1 MNNIGLQR
9 LISFMKGHR
18 TATFVSGVLLSTT
31 LLLTGCD
38 DSKSKDETVTA
49 PAPVTTQATASTPD
63 TPVSKA
69 KDAATLAELAKRHA
83 DQPLTLLDASELQLD
98 GASAMVLTFSQ
109 PLDPNQDFA
118 SQVHLVDTVSGKIDG
133 GWELSDN
140 LMELRLRHLKPER
153 KLLLTVDSTLK
164 GVGGA
169 QLGAQQ
175 QQQITTRDIKPS
187 VGFASR
193 GSLLPAKLAQGLP
206 VMALNVDN
214 VDVNFFR
221 IKQDSLANFLAT
233 WQYRSALSNWE
244 SDDLLKMADLVYTG
258 RFDLNPAVNTRE
270 KLLLPLA
277 DIKPLQESGVYLAV
291 MQQAGHYSYTNAATL
306 FTLSD
311 IGVSLHSYH
320 NRMDVF
326 TQALAGGSAMK
337 GVSLQLLDDKGQVL
351 VQAETD
357 GQGHAQL
364 EKNTKAKL
372 LLASQNGQT
381 SLIDLNAPALDLAE
395 FDIAGPEG
403 FQKQFFAFGPRD
415 LYRPGETLIVNGLL
429 RDADG
434 KPLTTQ
440 PVKVDILKPD
450 SQVVRS
456 FVWQPQEGLYQYQ
469 YAIPEAGPTGEWSLR
484 FDLGD
489 NQPRLYK
496 FKVEDFLPER
506 MALDIS
512 ASKEPIATDSEASFA
527 ITGRYL
533 YGAPASGN
541 RLQGQLFLRPQREA
555 VASLPGFEFG
565 SIIEENLSRT
575 LDEFDTTLDSDG
587 QTDVE
592 VENNWQNA
600 QSPLKVILQA
610 SLLESG
616 GRPVTRRAEQ
626 AVWPAEA
633 LAGIRPLFNK
643 QQVYDY
649 RSDSYK
655 SQAMVDQDTQAGFE
669 IVYANADGEKLAV
682 DGLKVKLVRER
693 RDYYWQ
699 WSESDGWQSLFDKKD
714 LQLAEQT
721 VNIAANGSAK
731 VSFPVEW
738 GAYRVEVSNPDNEL
752 VSSSRFWAGYSWQDN
767 TSGSGAVRPDQV
779 KLTLDK
785 PAYRPGE
792 KVKLHIQAPAAGNGY
807 LLVESSDGPLW
818 WQEVTI
824 PEGGTEV
831 EVPINH
837 GWNRHDLYLSATVI
851 RPGDKAQQSTPKR
864 AIGLLHLPL
873 VDETR
878 KLALQL
884 DAPARIRPNQTLTV
898 KVKAERTGAPLPE
911 KVQVLVSAVDS
922 GILNITDYTTPD
934 PYDAFFGRK
943 RYSADQY
950 DVYGQLI
957 EGQGRLASL
966 RFGGDGDDEDALSRG
981 GKKPITEVTIVAQQ
995 AQPVTLNAQGEGTV
1009 ELAIPDFNGEL
1020 RLMAQAWSQEDFGK
1034 AESKVVVA
1042 APLIAQLAMP
1052 RFLAGGDSTELA
1064 LDLSNLSG
1072 QPQTLSLNLA
1082 ASDLLAL
1089 KGEPTQTVTLANGER
1104 KTVLIPVRALNG
1116 FGQGDIGLTIKGMVL
1131 PGEKLADY
1139 QHHWKIGVRPAY
1151 PAQTRHFANVLRS
1164 GESWSLPAE
1173 ALAGLA
1179 PETLQGQLL
1188 VTSRPPL
1195 NLARYISEL
1204 YAYPYGCLEQ
1214 TVSGLYPSLYSNHAQ
1229 LTALG
1234 IKADSDEK
1242 RRQTIDVG
1250 IEHLLSM
1257 QRYNGGFGLWSNDSP
1272 EEFWLTAYATDFLYR
1287 ASQQGYSV
1295 PAAALTAANA
1305 RLQRY
1310 LQDPNQIEI
1319 RYSEQTKHTRFAVQ
1333 AYAGL
1338 VLAQQ
1343 QQASLGALR
1352 QLYTRSNDA
1361 RSGLPLVQLG
1371 VALKLMGDMPRAK
1384 EAITQ
1389 GLNTQRSDKDYWL
1402 EDYGSSVRDDALI
1415 LALLTDNNLLPE
1427 ARDTRLL
1434 ALSDALVGRNYLS
1447 TQESNALFLAGRTLM
1462 SGAETPWQLA
1472 IAPQTASLEN
1482 STTLTQS
1489 SALNQNWSAQQLA
1502 EGMQLQNRGDIP
1514 LYSRVDV
1521 VGYPQQ
1527 TPVPFSRNL
1536 HINRSYIGLDGK
1548 PLQLSQLKS
1557 GELVLVHLDV
1567 WADQRVPDALVVD
1580 LLPAGLEL
1588 ENQNL
1593 GDSSAS
1599 LGESAN
1605 SVTEL
1610 LQDMQ
1615 QSDIK
1620 HQEFRDDRYVAAV
1633 SVDGYRHTTL
1643 LYLARAVTPGIYQVP
1658 APQVESMYVPDWRAL
1673 GVTPMQLEIVK

>member
-1 MNNIGLQR
+1 MNYFGLQGWQ
-9 LISFMKGHR
+9 S
-18 TATFVSGVLLSTT
+18 VLKNWQVTILAVAVIM
-31 LLLTGCD
+31 LAACD
-38 DSKSKDETVTA
+38 DGSNKEAADPAK
-49 PAPVTTQATASTPD
+49 APVATASLPVVKKLD
-63 TPVSKA
+63 TAS
-69 KDAATLAELAKRHA
+69 LAELAKRHA
-83 DQPLTLLDASELQLD
+83 NQPLTLLDASELQLD
-98 GASAMVLTFSQ
+98 GASALVLTFSI
-109 PLDPNQDFA
+109 PLDPKQDFA
-118 SQVHLVDTVSGKIDG
+118 SRVHLVDSVTGKIDG
-133 GWELSDN
+133 SWELSDN
-140 LMELRLRHLKPER
+140 LTELRMRHLLPER
-153 KLLLTVDSTLK
+153 KLVLTIDSGLT
-164 GVGGA
+164 GINGA
-169 QLGAQQ
+169 ALSQSQQ
-175 QQQITTRDIKPS
+175 QNITTRDIKPS
-187 VGFASR
+187 VGFASK
-193 GSLLPAKLAQGLP
+193 GSLLPGKLAQGLP

-221 IKQDSLANFLAT
+221 IKQNSLANFLAT
-233 WQYRSALSNWE
+233 WQNRSALSNWE
-244 SDDLLKMADLVYTG
+244 SDELLKMADLVYTG
-258 RFDLNPAVNTRE
+258 RFDLNPAANTRE

-326 TQALAGGSAMK
+326 TQALAGGAALK
-337 GVSLQLLDDKGQVL
+337 GVSLQVLDEKGQVL

-364 EKNTKAKL
+364 AKNPKAKL
-372 LLASQNGQT
+372 LLAAQNGQT

-450 SQVVRS
+450 NQVARS
-456 FVWQPQEGLYQYQ
+456 FVWQPQDGLYQYQ

-484 FDLGD
+484 LDLGD

-506 MALDIS
+506 MALEI
-512 ASKEPIATDSEASFA
+512 ATHKEPIATDSEARFA
-527 ITGRYL
+527 VTGRYL

-541 RLQGQLFLRPQREA
+541 RLQGQLFLRPLREA
-555 VASLPGFEFG
+555 VAALPGFEFG
-565 SIIEENLSRT
+565 SVTEENLSRT
-575 LDEFDTTLDSDG
+575 LDEFDTTLDSEG
-587 QTDVE
+587 ETDIAVD
-592 VENNWQNA
+592 NSWQDA
-600 QSPLKVILQA
+600 QSPLKLILQA

-626 AVWPAEA
+626 ALWPASA

-655 SQAMVDQDTQAGFE
+655 SQAMVDQDTQADFE
-669 IVYANADGEKLAV
+669 IVYANANGDKLAV
-682 DGLKVKLVRER
+682 NDLKVKLVRER

-699 WSESDGWQSLFDKKD
+699 WSESEGWQSLFDKKD
-714 LQLAEQT
+714 LILAEQA
-721 VNIAANGSAK
+721 IDIPANGSAK
-731 VSFPVEW
+731 ISFPVEW
-738 GAYRVEVSNPDNEL
+738 GAYRLEVSNPNNQL
-752 VSSSRFWAGYSWQDN
+752 VTSSRFWAGYSWQDN
-767 TSGSGAVRPDQV
+767 TGGSGAVRPDQV

-792 KVKLHIQAPAAGNGY
+792 KVKLHIEAPAAGNGY

-824 PEGGTEV
+824 PAGGTEV
-831 EVPINH
+831 EVPINSD
-837 GWNRHDLYLSATVI
+837 WNRHDLYLSATVI
-851 RPGDKAQQSTPKR
+851 RPGDKSQQATPKR

-898 KVKAERTGAPLPE
+898 KVKANRSGAPLPE
-911 KVQVLVSAVDS
+911 KVQVLLSAVDS
-922 GILNITDYTTPD
+922 GILNITDYATPD

-950 DVYGQLI
+950 DIYGQLI

-995 AQPVTLNAQGEGTV
+995 AQPVTLNAQGEGSI

-1020 RLMAQAWSQEDFGK
+1020 RLMAQAWSDEDFGK

-1042 APLIAQLAMP
+1042 APLIAQLATP
-1052 RFLAGGDSTELA
+1052 RFLAGGDRTQLA

-1072 QPQTLSLNLA
+1072 QPQTLSLQWV

-1089 KGEPTQTVTLANGER
+1089 DGERTQSVSLAKGER
-1104 KTVLIPVRALNG
+1104 KTLLIPVRALPG
-1116 FGQGDIGLTIKGMVL
+1116 LGQGDIGLTITGMVL
-1131 PGEKLADY
+1131 PEEKLPDY

-1151 PAQTRHFANVLRS
+1151 PSQTRHFANVLRS
-1164 GESWSLPAE
+1164 GDSWNLPAE
-1173 ALAGLA
+1173 AIEGLI
-1179 PETLQGQLL
+1179 PETLQGKLL
-1188 VTSRPPL
+1188 ITSRPPL
-1195 NLARYISEL
+1195 NLARYIAEL

-1214 TVSGLYPSLYSNHAQ
+1214 TVSGLYPSLYSNNAQ
-1229 LTALG
+1229 LTAMG

-1242 RRQTIDVG
+1242 RRKSIDVG
-1250 IEHLLSM
+1250 IEHLLGM
-1257 QRYNGGFGLWSNDSP
+1257 QRYNGSFGLWSNSSP

-1295 PAAALTAANA
+1295 PAAALTTANN

-1310 LQDPNQIEI
+1310 LQDPSQIEI
-1319 RYSEQTKHTRFAVQ
+1319 RYSEQDKHTRFAVQ

-1384 EAITQ
+1384 EAINQ
-1389 GLNTQRSDKDYWL
+1389 GLKTHRSDKDYWL
-1402 EDYGSSVRDDALI
+1402 EDYGSALRDDALI
-1415 LALLTDNNLLPE
+1415 LALLTDNNLLPQE
-1427 ARDTRLL
+1427 RDSRLL
-1434 ALSDALVGRNYLS
+1434 ELSNALVGRNYLS
-1447 TQESNALFLAGRTLM
+1447 TQESNALFLAGRTLIN
-1462 SGAETPWQLA
+1462 GAETPWQVT
-1472 IAPQTASLEN
+1472 IAPQLAPLAGSP
-1482 STTLTQS
+1482 TLTQNA
-1489 SALNQNWSAQQLA
+1489 ALTQNWSASQLA
-1502 EGMQLQNRGDIP
+1502 DGMQLQNPGDVT
-1514 LYSRVDV
+1514 LYSRLDI

-1527 TPVPFSRNL
+1527 TPVPFSNNL
-1536 HINRSYIGLDGK
+1536 HITRSYIGLDGN
-1548 PLQLSQLKS
+1548 PLQLSHLKS

-1567 WADQRVPDALVVD
+1567 WADKRVPDALVVD

-1633 SVDGYRHTTL
+1633 NVDAYRHTTL
-1643 LYLARAVTPGIYQVP
+1643 LYLARAVTPGVYQVP

-1673 GVTPMQLEIVK
+1673 GSTVLQLEISK

>member
-1 MNNIGLQR
+1 MNHSGLQR
-9 LISFMKGHR
+9 IISVMKGR
-18 TATFVSGVLLSTT
+18 QAAIGVSGLLLSAA
-31 LLLTGCD
+31 LLLVGCD
-38 DSKSKDETVTA
+38 DSNKTGESAA
-49 PAPVTTQATASTPD
+49 PAPVTTQASVPVANASVNKP
-63 TPVSKA
+63 
-69 KDAATLAELAKRHA
+69 KDAAALAELAKRHA
-83 DQPLTLLDASELQLD
+83 GQPLSLLDASELQLD

-118 SQVHLVDTVSGKIDG
+118 AQVHLVDTVSGKIDG

-187 VGFASR
+187 VGFASK
-193 GSLLPAKLAQGLP
+193 GSLLPGKLAQGLP

-258 RFDLNPAVNTRE
+258 RFDLNPAANTRE

-320 NRMDVF
+320 NRIDLF
-326 TQALAGGSAMK
+326 TQALAGGAALK
-337 GVSLQLLDDKGQVL
+337 GVSVQLLNDKGQVL
-351 VQAETD
+351 AQAETD
-357 GQGHAQL
+357 AQGHAQL
-364 EKNTKAKL
+364 EKNTNAKL
-372 LLASQNGQT
+372 LLASQDGQT

-403 FQKQFFAFGPRD
+403 FQKQFFVFGPRD

-484 FDLGD
+484 LDLGD

-506 MALDIS
+506 MALEIA

-527 ITGRYL
+527 VTGRYL

-541 RLQGQLFLRPQREA
+541 RLQGQLFLRPLREA

-587 QTDVE
+587 ETDVA
-592 VENNWQNA
+592 VENSWQSA

-626 AVWPAEA
+626 AVWPADA

-655 SQAMVDQDTQAGFE
+655 SQAMVDQDTQADFE
-669 IVYANADGEKLAV
+669 IVYANAEGEKQAV
-682 DGLKVKLVRER
+682 EGLKVKLIRER

-738 GAYRVEVSNPDNEL
+738 GAYRIEVSNPDNTL

-767 TSGSGAVRPDQV
+767 TAGSGAVRPDQV

-792 KVKLHIQAPAAGNGY
+792 KVKLHIEAPAAGNGY

-824 PEGGTEV
+824 PAGGTEV
-831 EVPINH
+831 EVPINS

-851 RPGDKAQQSTPKR
+851 RPGDKAQQATPKR

-873 VDETR
+873 VDESR

-898 KVKAERTGAPLPE
+898 KVKASRTGAPLPE
-911 KVQVLVSAVDS
+911 KVQVLLSAVDS
-922 GILNITDYTTPD
+922 GILNITDYATPD

-943 RYSADQY
+943 RYSADRY

-1020 RLMAQAWSQEDFGK
+1020 RLMAQAWSDEDFGK

-1042 APLIAQLAMP
+1042 APLITQLATP

-1072 QPQTLSLNLA
+1072 QPQTVSLQWA
-1082 ASDLLAL
+1082 ASELLAL
-1089 KGEPTQTVTLANGER
+1089 KGDPNQSVTLAAGER

-1116 FGQGDIGLTIKGMVL
+1116 FGQGDIGLTITGMVL
-1131 PGEKLADY
+1131 PDEKLPDY
-1139 QHHWKIGVRPAY
+1139 KHHWKIGVRPAY

-1164 GESWSLPAE
+1164 GDSWSLPAE
-1173 ALAGLA
+1173 ATAGLV
-1179 PETLQGQLL
+1179 PETVQGQLL

-1242 RRQTIDVG
+1242 RRQSIDVG

-1257 QRYNGGFGLWSNDSP
+1257 QRHNGGFGLWSNDSP

-1295 PAAALTAANA
+1295 PVAALTAANT

-1352 QLYTRSNDA
+1352 QLSTRSSDA

-1384 EAITQ
+1384 EAINQ
-1389 GLNTQRSDKDYWL
+1389 GLNTTRSDKDYWL

-1427 ARDTRLL
+1427 ARDVRLL
-1434 ALSDALVGRNYLS
+1434 ALSNALVGRSYLS

-1462 SGAETPWQLA
+1462 SGTETPWQLA
-1472 IAPQTASLEN
+1472 IAPQAASLAD

-1489 SALNQNWSAQQLA
+1489 TALNQNWSAEQLA
-1502 EGMQLQNRGDIP
+1502 AGMQLQNRGDTP
-1514 LYSRVDV
+1514 VYSRVDV

-1527 TPVPFSRNL
+1527 TPAPFSRNL
-1536 HINRSYIGLDGK
+1536 HISRSYIGLDGQ

-1643 LYLARAVTPGIYQVP
+1643 LYLARAVTPGVYQVP

>member
-1 MNNIGLQR
+1 MNYNGLHR
-9 LISFMKGHR
+9 LM
-18 TATFVSGVLLSTT
+18 SGINGYRAAILVGAA
-31 LLLTGCD
+31 LLLAACD
-38 DSKSKDETVTA
+38 DSNNNGVTA
-49 PAPVTTQATASTPD
+49 SPGTQSSAAVAKVA
-63 TPVSKA
+63 VSKPA
-69 KDAATLAELAKRHA
+69 DAAALAELAKRHA
-83 DQPLTLLDASELQLD
+83 GQPFTLLDASELQLD

-109 PLDPNQDFA
+109 PLDSNQDFA
-118 SQVHLVDTVSGKIDG
+118 SQVHLVDTVSGNIDG
-133 GWELSDN
+133 AWELSDN

-153 KLLLTVDSTLK
+153 KLLLTVDSSLK
-164 GVGGA
+164 GVTGA
-169 QLGAQQ
+169 ELGQQQ

-187 VGFASR
+187 VGFASK
-193 GSLLPAKLAQGLP
+193 GSLLPGELAQGLP
-206 VMALNVDN
+206 VMALNVNN

-221 IKQDSLANFLAT
+221 IKQSSLANFLAT

-244 SDDLLKMADLVYTG
+244 SDELLKMADLVYTG
-258 RFDLNPAVNTRE
+258 RFDLNPAANTRE

-291 MQQAGHYSYTNAATL
+291 MQQAGHYSYTHAATL

-326 TQALAGGSAMK
+326 TQALAGGAALK
-337 GVSLQLLDDKGQVL
+337 GVSLQLLDGKGQVL
-351 VQAETD
+351 IQAETD
-357 GQGHAQL
+357 EQGHAQL
-364 EKNTKAKL
+364 ENNANAKL

-381 SLIDLNAPALDLAE
+381 SLIDLSAPALDLAE

-403 FQKQFFAFGPRD
+403 FQKQFFVFGPRD

-429 RDADG
+429 RDANG
-434 KPLTTQ
+434 KPLSTQ

-450 SQVVRS
+450 NKIVRS

-469 YAIPEAGPTGEWSLR
+469 YAIPQGGPTGEWSLR
-484 FDLGD
+484 FNLGD
-489 NQPRLYK
+489 NPPRFYK

-506 MALDIS
+506 LALDI
-512 ASKEPIATDSEASFA
+512 ATGKEPIATDSEASFA

-541 RLQGQLFLRPQREA
+541 RLQGQLFLRPLREA
-555 VASLPGFEFG
+555 VATLPGFEFG
-565 SIIEENLSRT
+565 SVTEENLSRT

-587 QTDVE
+587 QTDVT
-592 VENNWQNA
+592 VDNSWQNA
-600 QSPLKVILQA
+600 QSPLKLILQA

-626 AVWPAEA
+626 ALWPADA
-633 LAGIRPLFNK
+633 LVGIRPLFNK

-655 SQAMVDQDTQAGFE
+655 SQAMVSQDTQADFE
-669 IVYANADGEKLAV
+669 IVYANADGDKLAA
-682 DGLKVKLVRER
+682 DGLKVKLIRER

-714 LQLAEQT
+714 LTLAEQR
-721 VNIAANGSAK
+721 VSIAANGSAK

-738 GAYRVEVSNPDNEL
+738 GAYRIEVSNPDNSR

-767 TSGSGAVRPDQV
+767 TAGSGAVRPDQV

-785 PAYRPGE
+785 PAYRPGDQ
-792 KVKLHIQAPAAGNGY
+792 VKLHIEAPVAGNGY

-824 PEGGTEV
+824 PAGGTEV
-831 EVPINH
+831 DVPINH
-837 GWNRHDLYLSATVI
+837 DWDRHDLYLSATVI
-851 RPGDKAQQSTPKR
+851 RPGDKAQQATPKR

-898 KVKAERTGAPLPE
+898 KVKASRTGAPLPE
-911 KVQVLVSAVDS
+911 KVQVLLSAVDS
-922 GILNITDYTTPD
+922 GILNITDYATPD

-943 RYSADQY
+943 RYSADRY

-966 RFGGDGDDEDALSRG
+966 RFGGDGDEEDALSRG

-1020 RLMAQAWSQEDFGK
+1020 RLMAQAWSDKDFGK

-1042 APLIAQLAMP
+1042 APLIAQLATP
-1052 RFLAGGDSTELA
+1052 RFLAGGDRTQLA

-1072 QPQTLSLNLA
+1072 QAQTLSLNLA

-1089 KGEPTQTVTLANGER
+1089 EGAATQSIALASGER

-1116 FGQGDIGLTIKGMVL
+1116 FGQGDIGLTITGMVL
-1131 PGEKLADY
+1131 PDEKLADY

-1164 GESWSLPAE
+1164 GESWSLSAE
-1173 ALAGLA
+1173 AIAGLSA
-1179 PETLQGQLL
+1179 ETLQGQLL

-1242 RRQTIDVG
+1242 RRQTIDIG

-1257 QRYNGGFGLWSNDSP
+1257 QRYNGSFGLWSNSSP
-1272 EEFWLTAYATDFLYR
+1272 EEFWLTAYATGFLYR

-1295 PAAALTAANA
+1295 PVAALTAANN

-1310 LQDPNQIEI
+1310 LQDPNQVEI
-1319 RYSEQTKHTRFAVQ
+1319 RYSEQSKHTRFAVQ

-1352 QLYTRSNDA
+1352 QLYTRSSDA

-1384 EAITQ
+1384 TAITQ
-1389 GLNTQRSDKDYWL
+1389 GLNTTRSDKDYWL

-1434 ALSDALVGRNYLS
+1434 ALSDALFGRNYLS
-1447 TQESNALFLAGRTLM
+1447 TQESNALFLAGRTLIN
-1462 SGAETPWQLA
+1462 GAETPWQVA
-1472 IAPQTASLEN
+1472 IAQQAESIDD
-1482 STTLTQS
+1482 SATLTQS
-1489 SALNQNWSAQQLA
+1489 TALNQNWSAQQLA
-1502 EGMQLQNRGDIP
+1502 GGMQLQNRGDSA

-1521 VGYPQQ
+1521 VGYPQHA
-1527 TPVPFSRNL
+1527 PAPFSNNL
-1536 HINRSYIGLDGK
+1536 HISRRYIGLDGH

-1557 GELVLVHLDV
+1557 GELLLVHLDI
-1567 WADQRVPDALVVD
+1567 WADKRVPDALVVD

-1593 GDSSAS
+1593 GDSNAS
-1599 LGESAN
+1599 LGDSA
-1605 SVTEL
+1605 SRVTEL

-1643 LYLARAVTPGIYQVP
+1643 LYLARAVTPGVYQVP

-1673 GVTPMQLEIVK
+1673 GGTPAQLQIVK

>member
-1 MNNIGLQR
+1 MNHNGLYW
-9 LISFMKGHR
+9 LISKMR
-18 TATFVSGVLLSTT
+18 ACQLALLVSI
-31 LLLTGCD
+31 LLLLAGCD
-38 DSKSKDETVTA
+38 DGSKNKDVAVPSA
-49 PAPVTTQATASTPD
+49 PASTQISESAA
-63 TPVSKA
+63 KA
-69 KDAATLAELAKRHA
+69 PANKINDANKLAGLAKQHA
-83 DQPLTLLDASELQLD
+83 GQSLTLLDASELQLE

-109 PLDPNQDFA
+109 PLDPKQDF
-118 SQVHLVDTVSGKIDG
+118 SSRVHLVDTVSGKIDG
-133 GWELSDN
+133 AWELSDN

-153 KLLLTVDSTLK
+153 KLLLTVDSTLQ
-164 GVGGA
+164 GIGGA
-169 QLGAQQ
+169 ELGKQQ

-187 VGFASR
+187 VGFASK
-193 GSLLPAKLAQGLP
+193 GSLLPGKLAQGLP
-206 VMALNVDN
+206 VMALNVDS

-221 IKQDSLANFLAT
+221 IKQSSLANFLAS

-244 SDDLLKMADLVYTG
+244 SDELLKMADLVYTG
-258 RFDLNPAVNTRE
+258 RFDLNPAANTRE

-291 MQQAGHYSYTNAATL
+291 MQQAGQYSYTNAATL

-320 NRMDVF
+320 DRMDVF
-326 TQALAGGSAMK
+326 TQALAGGAALK
-337 GVSLQLLDDKGQVL
+337 GVSLQLLDEKGQML

-364 EKNTKAKL
+364 EKNAKAKL
-372 LLASQNGQT
+372 LLAAQNGQT

-403 FQKQFFAFGPRD
+403 FQKQFFVFGPRD

-450 SQVVRS
+450 NQVVRS
-456 FVWQPQEGLYQYQ
+456 FVWQPQDGLYQYQ
-469 YAIPEAGPTGEWSLR
+469 YAIAENGPTGEWSLR
-484 FDLGD
+484 MNLGD

-506 MALDIS
+506 MALEI
-512 ASKEPIATDSEASFA
+512 ATRKEPIATDSEASFA

-541 RLQGQLFLRPQREA
+541 RLQGQLFLRPLREA

-587 QTDVE
+587 QTDIE
-592 VENNWQNA
+592 VDNSWQNV
-600 QSPLKVILQA
+600 QSPLKLILQA

-626 AVWPAEA
+626 ALWPADA
-633 LAGIRPLFNK
+633 LVGVRPLFNK

-655 SQAMVDQDTQAGFE
+655 SQAMVDQDTSADFD
-669 IVYANADGEKLAV
+669 IVYANADGEKLAAN
-682 DGLKVKLVRER
+682 GLKVKLVRER

-699 WSESDGWQSLFDKKD
+699 WSESDGWQSLYDKKD
-714 LQLAEQT
+714 LTLAEQS
-721 VNIAANGSAK
+721 VNVPADGSAK
-731 VSFPVEW
+731 VSFPVAW
-738 GAYRVEVSNPDNEL
+738 GAYRIEVSNPENEL

-767 TSGSGAVRPDQV
+767 TAGSGAVRPDQV

-792 KVKLHIQAPAAGNGY
+792 KVKLHIEAPAAGNGY

-824 PEGGTEV
+824 PAGGVEV
-831 EVPINH
+831 EVPINKQ
-837 GWNRHDLYLSATVI
+837 WNRHDLYLSATVI
-851 RPGDKAQQSTPKR
+851 RPGDKSQQATPKR

-878 KLALQL
+878 KLALEL
-884 DAPARIRPNQTLTV
+884 ESPARIRPNQTLTV
-898 KVKAERTGAPLPE
+898 KVKANRTGAPLPE
-911 KVQVLVSAVDS
+911 KVQVLLSAVDS
-922 GILNITDYTTPD
+922 GILNITDYATPD

-995 AQPVTLNAQGEGTV
+995 AQPVTLNAQGEGTI

-1020 RLMAQAWSQEDFGK
+1020 RLMAQAWSEEDFGK
-1034 AESKVVVA
+1034 AEAKVVVA
-1042 APLIAQLAMP
+1042 APLIAQLATP
-1052 RFLAGGDSTELA
+1052 RFLAGGDSTQLA

-1072 QPQTLSLNLA
+1072 QPQTLSLNWA

-1089 KGEPTQTVTLANGER
+1089 NGASTQTLSLANGER
-1104 KTVLIPVRALNG
+1104 KTVLIPVRVLNG
-1116 FGQGDIGLTIKGMVL
+1116 FGQGDIGLTITGMVL
-1131 PGEKLADY
+1131 PNEKLPNY

-1151 PAQTRHFANVLRS
+1151 PAQTRHFANVLHS
-1164 GESWSLPAE
+1164 GDSWS
-1173 ALAGLA
+1173 
-1179 PETLQGQLL
+1179 
-1188 VTSRPPL
+1188 
-1195 NLARYISEL
+1195 
-1204 YAYPYGCLEQ
+1204 
-1214 TVSGLYPSLYSNHAQ
+1214 
-1229 LTALG
+1229 
-1234 IKADSDEK
+1234 
-1242 RRQTIDVG
+1242 
-1250 IEHLLSM
+1250 
-1257 QRYNGGFGLWSNDSP
+1257 
-1272 EEFWLTAYATDFLYR
+1272 
-1287 ASQQGYSV
+1287 
-1295 PAAALTAANA
+1295 
-1305 RLQRY
+1305 
-1310 LQDPNQIEI
+1310 
-1319 RYSEQTKHTRFAVQ
+1319 
-1333 AYAGL
+1333 
-1338 VLAQQ
+1338 
-1343 QQASLGALR
+1343 
-1352 QLYTRSNDA
+1352 
-1361 RSGLPLVQLG
+1361 LPLVQLG

-1389 GLNTQRSDKDYWL
+1389 GLNTSRSDKDYWL
-1402 EDYGSSVRDDALI
+1402 EDYGSSLRDDALI

-1427 ARDTRLL
+1427 ARDTWMLS
-1434 ALSDALVGRNYLS
+1434 LSDALTSRNYLS
-1447 TQESNALFLAGRTLM
+1447 TQESNAVFLAGRTLM
-1462 SGAETPWQLA
+1462 SRAETPWQVA
-1472 IAPQTASLEN
+1472 IAPQVEPIEQAE
-1482 STTLTQS
+1482 TLTQS
-1489 SALNQNWSAQQLA
+1489 AALNQNWSAQQLA
-1502 EGMQLQNRGDIP
+1502 VGMQLQNRGDVA
-1514 LYSRVDV
+1514 LYSRVNV

-1527 TPVPFSRNL
+1527 TPAPYSNNL
-1536 HINRSYIGLDGK
+1536 HITRSYIGLDGQ
-1548 PLQLSQLKS
+1548 PLRLSQLKS

-1599 LGESAN
+1599 LGESAS

-1610 LQDMQ
+1610 MQDMQ

-1633 SVDGYRHTTL
+1633 NVDAYRHTTL
-1643 LYLARAVTPGIYQVP
+1643 LYLARAVTPGVYQVP

-1673 GVTPMQLEIVK
+1673 GSTVPQLEIVK

>member
-1 MNNIGLQR
+1 MNHNGLYW
-9 LISFMKGHR
+9 LISKMR
-18 TATFVSGVLLSTT
+18 ACQLALLVSI
-31 LLLTGCD
+31 LLLLAGCD
-38 DSKSKDETVTA
+38 DGSKNKDVAVPSA
-49 PAPVTTQATASTPD
+49 PASTQISESAA
-63 TPVSKA
+63 KA
-69 KDAATLAELAKRHA
+69 PANKINDANKLAGLAKQHA
-83 DQPLTLLDASELQLD
+83 GQSLTLLDASELQLE

-109 PLDPNQDFA
+109 PLDPKQDF
-118 SQVHLVDTVSGKIDG
+118 SSRVHLVDTVSGKIDG
-133 GWELSDN
+133 AWELSDN

-153 KLLLTVDSTLK
+153 KLLLTVDSTLQ
-164 GVGGA
+164 GIGGA
-169 QLGAQQ
+169 ELGKQQ

-187 VGFASR
+187 VGFASK
-193 GSLLPAKLAQGLP
+193 GSLLPGKLAQGLP
-206 VMALNVDN
+206 VMALNVDS

-221 IKQDSLANFLAT
+221 IKQSSLANFLAS

-244 SDDLLKMADLVYTG
+244 SDELLKMADLVYTG
-258 RFDLNPAVNTRE
+258 RFDLNPAANTRE

-291 MQQAGHYSYTNAATL
+291 MQQAGQYSYTNAATL

-320 NRMDVF
+320 DRMDVF
-326 TQALAGGSAMK
+326 TQALAGGAALK
-337 GVSLQLLDDKGQVL
+337 GVSLQLLDEKGQML

-364 EKNTKAKL
+364 EKNAKAKL
-372 LLASQNGQT
+372 LLAAQNGQT

-403 FQKQFFAFGPRD
+403 FQKQFFVFGPRD

-450 SQVVRS
+450 NQVVRS
-456 FVWQPQEGLYQYQ
+456 FVWQPQDGLYQYQ
-469 YAIPEAGPTGEWSLR
+469 YAIAENGPTGEWSLR
-484 FDLGD
+484 MNLGD

-506 MALDIS
+506 MALEI
-512 ASKEPIATDSEASFA
+512 ATRKEPIATDSEASFA

-541 RLQGQLFLRPQREA
+541 RLQGQLFLRPLREA

-587 QTDVE
+587 QTDIE
-592 VENNWQNA
+592 VDNSWQNV
-600 QSPLKVILQA
+600 QSPLKLILQA

-626 AVWPAEA
+626 ALWPADA
-633 LAGIRPLFNK
+633 LVGVRPLFNK

-655 SQAMVDQDTQAGFE
+655 SQAMVDQDTSADFD
-669 IVYANADGEKLAV
+669 IVYANADGEKLAAN
-682 DGLKVKLVRER
+682 GLKVKLVRER

-699 WSESDGWQSLFDKKD
+699 WSESDGWQSLYDKKD
-714 LQLAEQT
+714 LTLAEQS
-721 VNIAANGSAK
+721 VNVPADGSAK
-731 VSFPVEW
+731 VSFPVAW
-738 GAYRVEVSNPDNEL
+738 GAYRIEVSNPENEL

-767 TSGSGAVRPDQV
+767 TAGSGAVRPDQV

-792 KVKLHIQAPAAGNGY
+792 KVKLHIEAPAAGNGY

-824 PEGGTEV
+824 PAGGVEV
-831 EVPINH
+831 EVPINKQ
-837 GWNRHDLYLSATVI
+837 WNRHDLYLSATVI
-851 RPGDKAQQSTPKR
+851 RPGDKSQQATPKR

-878 KLALQL
+878 KLALEL
-884 DAPARIRPNQTLTV
+884 ESPARIRPNQTLTV
-898 KVKAERTGAPLPE
+898 KVKANRTGAPLPE
-911 KVQVLVSAVDS
+911 KVQVLLSAVDS
-922 GILNITDYTTPD
+922 GILNITDYATPD

-995 AQPVTLNAQGEGTV
+995 AQPVTLNAQGEGTI

-1020 RLMAQAWSQEDFGK
+1020 RLMAQAWSEEYFGK
-1034 AESKVVVA
+1034 AEAKVVVA
-1042 APLIAQLAMP
+1042 APLIAQLATP
-1052 RFLAGGDSTELA
+1052 RFLAGGDSTQLA

-1072 QPQTLSLNLA
+1072 QPQTLSLNWA

-1089 KGEPTQTVTLANGER
+1089 NGASTQTLSLANGER
-1104 KTVLIPVRALNG
+1104 KTVLIPVRVLNG
-1116 FGQGDIGLTIKGMVL
+1116 FGQGDIGLTITGMVL
-1131 PGEKLADY
+1131 PNEKLPNY

-1151 PAQTRHFANVLRS
+1151 PAQTRHFANVLHS
-1164 GESWSLPAE
+1164 GDSWSLPAE
-1173 ALAGLA
+1173 ATKGLA
-1179 PETLQGQLL
+1179 AETLQGNLL
-1188 VTSRPPL
+1188 ITSRPPL

-1242 RRQTIDVG
+1242 RRKSIDVG

-1295 PAAALTAANA
+1295 PVAALTAANN

-1310 LQDPNQIEI
+1310 LQDPSQIEI

-1352 QLYTRSNDA
+1352 QLSTRSNDA

-1389 GLNTQRSDKDYWL
+1389 GLNTSRSDKDYWL
-1402 EDYGSSVRDDALI
+1402 EDYGSSLRDDALI

-1427 ARDTRLL
+1427 ARDTWMLS
-1434 ALSDALVGRNYLS
+1434 LSDALTSRNYLS
-1447 TQESNALFLAGRTLM
+1447 TQESNAVFLAGRTLM
-1462 SGAETPWQLA
+1462 SRAETPWQVA
-1472 IAPQTASLEN
+1472 IAPQVEPIEQAE
-1482 STTLTQS
+1482 TLTQS
-1489 SALNQNWSAQQLA
+1489 AALNQNWSAQQLA
-1502 EGMQLQNRGDIP
+1502 VGMQLQNRGDVA
-1514 LYSRVDV
+1514 LYSRVNV

-1527 TPVPFSRNL
+1527 TPAPYSNNL
-1536 HINRSYIGLDGK
+1536 HITRSYIGLDGQ
-1548 PLQLSQLKS
+1548 PLRLSQLKS

-1599 LGESAN
+1599 LGESAS

-1610 LQDMQ
+1610 MQDMQ

-1633 SVDGYRHTTL
+1633 NVDAYRHTTL
-1643 LYLARAVTPGIYQVP
+1643 LYLARAVTPGVYQVP

-1673 GVTPMQLEIVK
+1673 GSTVPQLEIVK

>member
-1 MNNIGLQR
+1 MNHNGLQR
-9 LISFMKGHR
+9 LTSGIKKCQ
-18 TATFVSGVLLSTT
+18 ATILGSAMLLSAVLL
-31 LLLTGCD
+31 LAACD
-38 DSKSKDETVTA
+38 DSSDKKDVAA
-49 PAPVTTQATASTPD
+49 PATQASAPVANTAVKTN
-63 TPVSKA
+63 
-69 KDAATLAELAKRHA
+69 DAAVLAALAKRYA
-83 DQPLTLLDASELQLD
+83 GQPITLLDASELQLD

-109 PLDPNQDFA
+109 PLDTKQDFA

-133 GWELSDN
+133 AWELSDN

-153 KLLLTVDSTLK
+153 KLLLTIDGTLK
-164 GVGGA
+164 GIGGG
-169 QLGAQQ
+169 QLGKQQ

-187 VGFASR
+187 VGFASK
-193 GSLLPAKLAQGLP
+193 GSLLPGKLAQGLP
-206 VMALNVDN
+206 VMALNVNN

-221 IKQDSLANFLAT
+221 IKQSSLASFLAS

-244 SDDLLKMADLVYTG
+244 SDELLKMADLVYTG

-291 MQQAGHYSYTNAATL
+291 MQQAGQYSYTNAATL

-320 NRMDVF
+320 DRMDVF
-326 TQALAGGSAMK
+326 AQALAGGAALK
-337 GVSLQLLDDKGQVL
+337 GVSLQVLDEKGQVL
-351 VQAETD
+351 IQAETD

-364 EKNTKAKL
+364 EKNTNAKL

-381 SLIDLNAPALDLAE
+381 SLIDLTVPALDLAE

-403 FQKQFFAFGPRD
+403 FQKQFFIFGPRD

-434 KPLTTQ
+434 KPLATQ

-450 SQVVRS
+450 NQVVRS

-469 YAIPEAGPTGEWSLR
+469 YAIPEGGPTGEWSLR
-484 FDLGD
+484 LNLGD

-506 MALDIS
+506 MALEITT
-512 ASKEPIATDSEASFA
+512 SKEPIATDSEASFA
-527 ITGRYL
+527 VTGRYL

-541 RLQGQLFLRPQREA
+541 RLQGQLFLRPLREA
-555 VASLPGFEFG
+555 VAALPGFEFG
-565 SIIEENLSRT
+565 SVTEENLSRT

-587 QTDVE
+587 QTDVA
-592 VENNWQNA
+592 VDNSWQNA
-600 QSPLKVILQA
+600 QSPLKLILQA

-626 AVWPAEA
+626 ALWPADA

-655 SQAMVDQDTQAGFE
+655 SQAMVDQDTTADFE
-669 IVYANADGEKLAV
+669 IIYANASGKKLAA

-714 LQLAEQT
+714 LTLAEQT
-721 VNIAANGSAK
+721 VNIAADGSAK

-738 GAYRVEVSNPDNEL
+738 GAYRIEVSNPDNEL

-767 TSGSGAVRPDQV
+767 TGGSGAVRPDQV

-792 KVKLHIQAPAAGNGY
+792 KVKLHIEAPAAGNGY

-824 PEGGTEV
+824 PAGGADI
-831 EVPINH
+831 EVPINTA
-837 GWNRHDLYLSATVI
+837 WNRHDLYLSATVI
-851 RPGDKAQQSTPKR
+851 RPGDKAQQATPKR
-864 AIGLLHLPL
+864 AVGLLHLPL

-884 DAPARIRPNQTLTV
+884 DAPERIRPNQTLTV
-898 KVKAERTGAPLPE
+898 KVKANRVGAPLPE
-911 KVQVLVSAVDS
+911 KVQVLLSAVDS
-922 GILNITDYTTPD
+922 GILNITDFATPD

-943 RYSADQY
+943 RYSVDQY

-966 RFGGDGDDEDALSRG
+966 RFGGDGGDDDALSRG

-995 AQPVTLNAQGEGTV
+995 ALPVTLNAQGEGTV

-1020 RLMAQAWSQEDFGK
+1020 RLMAQAWSAEDFGN
-1034 AESKVVVA
+1034 AEAKVVVA
-1042 APLIAQLAMP
+1042 APLIAQLATP
-1052 RFLAGGDSTELA
+1052 RFLAGGDTTQLA

-1072 QPQTLSLNLA
+1072 LPQTLSLKLA

-1089 KGEPTQTVTLANGER
+1089 NGVQTQSVTLAKGER

-1116 FGQGDIGLTIKGMVL
+1116 FGQGNISLKVSGMVL
-1131 PGEKLADY
+1131 PNEKLPDY
-1139 QHHWKIGVRPAY
+1139 QHIWKIGVRPAT
-1151 PAQTRHFANVLRS
+1151 PAQTRHFANVLHR
-1164 GESWSLPAE
+1164 GESWSLPAD
-1173 ALAGLA
+1173 ATAGLIA
-1179 PETLQGQLL
+1179 ETVQGQLL
-1188 VTSRPPL
+1188 LTSRPPL

-1229 LTALG
+1229 LSALG

-1242 RRQTIDVG
+1242 RRQAIDVG

-1257 QRYNGGFGLWSNDSP
+1257 QRHNGSFGLWSNDSP

-1287 ASQQGYSV
+1287 ANQQGYSV
-1295 PAAALTAANA
+1295 PIAALTAANN

-1310 LQDPNQIEI
+1310 LQDPNQVET
-1319 RYSEQTKHTRFAVQ
+1319 RSSEQAKHTRFAVQ

-1352 QLYTRSNDA
+1352 QLYTRSNEA

-1384 EAITQ
+1384 EAISQ
-1389 GLNTQRSDKDYWL
+1389 GLDTSRNDKDYWL
-1402 EDYGSSVRDDALI
+1402 EDYGSVIRDDALI
-1415 LALLTDNNLLPE
+1415 LALLTDHNLLPQV
-1427 ARDTRLL
+1427 RDTRLL
-1434 ALSDALVGRNYLS
+1434 VLSDALTSRNYLS
-1447 TQESNALFLAGRTLM
+1447 TQESNAVFLAGRTMM
-1462 SGAETPWQLA
+1462 SGAETPWQAA
-1472 IAPQTASLEN
+1472 IAATAESLAE
-1482 STTLTQS
+1482 SATVTQNA
-1489 SALNQNWSAQQLA
+1489 ALNQNWSAPQLTG
-1502 EGMQLQNRGDIP
+1502 GMQMQNRGDVA
-1514 LYSRVDV
+1514 LYSRVNI

-1527 TPVPFSRNL
+1527 TPAPFSNNL
-1536 HINRSYIGLDGK
+1536 HISRRYIGLDGN
-1548 PLQLSQLKS
+1548 PLPLSHLKS

-1567 WADQRVPDALVVD
+1567 WADKRVPDALVVD

-1599 LGESAN
+1599 LGESAS

-1615 QSDIK
+1615 QSEIK

-1643 LYLARAVTPGIYQVP
+1643 LYLARAVTPGVYQVP

-1673 GVTPMQLEIVK
+1673 GTTVPQLEVVK

>member
-1 MNNIGLQR
+1 MNHHGVLR
-9 LISFMKGHR
+9 LISGIKKGIG
-18 TATFVSGVLLSTT
+18 VSGLLLSIT
-31 LLLTGCD
+31 LLLAGCD
-38 DSKSKDETVTA
+38 NRSSKEESSA
-49 PAPVTTQATASTPD
+49 PAPTTTQATALPANGPLSQ
-63 TPVSKA
+63 A
-69 KDAATLAELAKRHA
+69 KDAATLAALAKRHA
-83 DQPLTLLDASELQLD
+83 GQPLTLLDASELQLD

-118 SQVHLVDTVSGKIDG
+118 AQVHLVDTLSGTIDG
-133 GWELSDN
+133 AWELSDN

-169 QLGAQQ
+169 QLGAPQ
-175 QQQITTRDIKPS
+175 QQQITTRDSKPS
-187 VGFASR
+187 VGFASK
-193 GSLLPAKLAQGLP
+193 GSLLPGKLAQGLP
-206 VMALNVDN
+206 VMALNVDS

-221 IKQDSLANFLAT
+221 IKPASLANFLAS

-244 SDDLLKMADLVYTG
+244 SDDLLKMADLVYSG
-258 RFDLNPAVNTRE
+258 RFDLNPSANTRE

-326 TQALAGGSAMK
+326 TQALAGGAALQ
-337 GVSLQLLDDKGQVL
+337 GVSVQLLDDKGQVL
-351 VQAETD
+351 AQAETD
-357 GQGHAQL
+357 AQGHAQL
-364 EKNTKAKL
+364 EKKANAKL
-372 LLASQNGQT
+372 LLAAQNGQT

-403 FQKQFFAFGPRD
+403 FLKQLFVFGPRN

-450 SQVVRS
+450 NQVVRS
-456 FVWQPQEGLYQYQ
+456 FVWQPQAGLYQYQ
-469 YAIPEAGPTGEWSLR
+469 YAIPAGGPTGEWSLR
-484 FDLGD
+484 LNLGD

-506 MALDIS
+506 MALEIA
-512 ASKEPIATDSEASFA
+512 ASKAPIATDSEAHFA
-527 ITGRYL
+527 VTGRYL

-565 SIIEENLSRT
+565 SITEENLSRT

-587 QTDVE
+587 KTDVA
-592 VENNWQNA
+592 VENSWQSA
-600 QSPLKVILQA
+600 QSPLKLILQA

-633 LAGIRPLFNK
+633 LAGIRPLFNQ

-655 SQAMVDQDTQAGFE
+655 SQPMVDQDSQADFE
-669 IVYANADGEKLAV
+669 ILYATADGEKQAV
-682 DGLKVKLVRER
+682 NGLKVKLIRER
-693 RDYYWQ
+693 RDNYWQ

-721 VNIAANGSAK
+721 INIAANGSAK

-738 GAYRVEVSNPDNEL
+738 GAYRIEVSNPDNSQ

-767 TSGSGAVRPDQV
+767 TAGSGAVRPDQV

-792 KVKLHIQAPAAGNGY
+792 KVKLHIEAPAAGNGY

-818 WQEVTI
+818 WQQVTI
-824 PEGGTEV
+824 AAGGTEV
-831 EVPINH
+831 EVPINP

-851 RPGDKAQQSTPKR
+851 RPGDKTQQATPKR

-898 KVKAERTGAPLPE
+898 KVKASRSGAPLPE
-911 KVQVLVSAVDS
+911 KVQLLLSAVDS
-922 GILNITDYTTPD
+922 GILNITDYVTPD
-934 PYDAFFGRK
+934 PYDAFLGRK

-966 RFGGDGDDEDALSRG
+966 RFGGDGEEEDALARG

-995 AQPVTLNAQGEGTV
+995 ALPVTLNAQGEGIV

-1020 RLMAQAWSQEDFGK
+1020 RLMAQAWSDEEFGK

-1042 APLIAQLAMP
+1042 APLIAQLATP
-1052 RFLAGGDSTELA
+1052 RFLAGGDTTELA

-1072 QPQTLSLNLA
+1072 QPQTLSLNWLA
-1082 ASDLLAL
+1082 SELLAL
-1089 KGEPTQTVTLANGER
+1089 KGESTQSVTLATGER
-1104 KTVLIPVRALNG
+1104 KTVLVPVRALNG
-1116 FGQGDIGLTIKGMVL
+1116 FGQGDIGLTISGMVL
-1131 PGEKLADY
+1131 PGEKLPDY

-1164 GESWSLPAE
+1164 GESWSLPTE
-1173 ALAGLA
+1173 AMAGLVA
-1179 PETLQGQLL
+1179 ETLQGQLL

-1214 TVSGLYPSLYSNHAQ
+1214 TVSGLYPSLYSNHEQ

-1250 IEHLLSM
+1250 IEHLLGM
-1257 QRYNGGFGLWSNDSP
+1257 QRYNGGFGLWRNDSP

-1295 PAAALTAANA
+1295 PEAALTAANS

-1310 LQDPNQIEI
+1310 LQDPSQIEI
-1319 RYSEQTKHTRFAVQ
+1319 RYSEQSKHTRFAVQ

-1352 QLYTRSNDA
+1352 QLYTRSDDA

-1389 GLNTQRSDKDYWL
+1389 GLNTPRSDKDYWL
-1402 EDYGSSVRDDALI
+1402 EDYGSSLRDDALI

-1427 ARDTRLL
+1427 VRDSRLL
-1434 ALSDALVGRNYLS
+1434 ALSEALVGRNYLS
-1447 TQESNALFLAGRTLM
+1447 TQESNALFLAGRTLI
-1462 SGAETPWQLA
+1462 SGAEMPWQLA
-1472 IAPQTASLEN
+1472 IAPSAELLAERA
-1482 STTLTQS
+1482 TLTQS
-1489 SALNQNWSAQQLA
+1489 TALNQNWSAQQLA
-1502 EGMQLQNRGDIP
+1502 GGMQLQNRGDTP

-1527 TPVPFSRNL
+1527 TPAPFSRNL
-1536 HINRSYIGLDGK
+1536 HISRSYIGLDGK

-1593 GDSSAS
+1593 GDSSAT

>member
-1 MNNIGLQR
+1 MNHNGLQR
-9 LISFMKGHR
+9 LMSKMKGGQM
-18 TATFVSGVLLSTT
+18 ALFISAVLL
-31 LLLTGCD
+31 LAACD
-38 DSKSKDETVTA
+38 DSSKNKDVAVPSA
-49 PAPVTTQATASTPD
+49 PASTQTSE
-63 TPVSKA
+63 PVSKTTSN
-69 KDAATLAELAKRHA
+69 KTHDAAALAELAKHHA
-83 DQPLTLLDASELQLD
+83 GQPLTLLDASELQLD

-109 PLDPNQDFA
+109 PLDPKQDF
-118 SQVHLVDTVSGKIDG
+118 SSVVHLVDTVSGKIDG
-133 GWELSDN
+133 AWELSDN
-140 LMELRLRHLKPER
+140 MMELRLRHLKPER
-153 KLLLTVDSTLK
+153 KLLLTVDSQLK
-164 GVGGA
+164 GIGGA
-169 QLGAQQ
+169 QLGKQQ

-187 VGFASR
+187 VGFASK
-193 GSLLPAKLAQGLP
+193 GSLLPGKLAQGLP
-206 VMALNVDN
+206 VMAVNVAS

-221 IKQDSLANFLAT
+221 IKPSSLASFLAN

-258 RFDLNPAVNTRE
+258 RFDLNPAANTRE

-291 MQQAGHYSYTNAATL
+291 MQQAGRYNYTNAATL

-326 TQALAGGSAMK
+326 AQALAGGAALK
-337 GVSLQLLDDKGQVL
+337 GVTLQLLDEKGQVL
-351 VQAETD
+351 VQTETD

-364 EKNTKAKL
+364 EKNSKAKL

-381 SLIDLNAPALDLAE
+381 SLIDLNLPALDLAE

-403 FQKQFFAFGPRD
+403 FQKQFFVFGPRD

-434 KPLTTQ
+434 KTLASQ

-450 SQVVRS
+450 NQVVRS

-469 YAIPEAGPTGEWSLR
+469 YAIPESGPTGEWSLR
-484 FDLGD
+484 MDLGD

-506 MALDIS
+506 MALDIT
-512 ASKEPIATDSEASFA
+512 ASKEPIATNSEASFA
-527 ITGRYL
+527 VTGRYL
-533 YGAPASGN
+533 YGAPAAGN
-541 RLQGQLFLRPQREA
+541 RLQGQLFLRPLREA
-555 VASLPGFEFG
+555 VATLPGFEFG
-565 SIIEENLSRT
+565 SINEENLSRT

-587 QTDVE
+587 QTEIAVD
-592 VENNWQNA
+592 NSWQEA
-600 QSPLKVILQA
+600 KSPLKLILQA

-626 AVWPAEA
+626 ALWPAEA

-655 SQAMVDQDTQAGFE
+655 SQAMVDQDTQADFE
-669 IVYANADGEKLAV
+669 IVYANAEGEKLAAN
-682 DGLKVKLVRER
+682 GLKVKLVRER

-714 LQLAEQT
+714 LTLAEQS
-721 VNIAANGSAK
+721 VDIPANGSAK

-738 GAYRVEVSNPDNEL
+738 GAYRIEVSNPDNSL

-767 TSGSGAVRPDQV
+767 TAGSGAVRPDQV

-792 KVKLHIQAPAAGNGY
+792 KVKLHIEAPTAGNGY

-818 WQEVTI
+818 WQEVSI
-824 PEGGTEV
+824 PAGGTEV
-831 EVPINH
+831 EVPINAD
-837 GWNRHDLYLSATVI
+837 WNRHDLYLSATVI
-851 RPGDKAQQSTPKR
+851 RPGDKSQQATPKR

-878 KLALQL
+878 KLALEL
-884 DAPARIRPNQTLTV
+884 AAPDRIRPNQTLMV
-898 KVKAERTGAPLPE
+898 KVKASRTGAPLPQN
-911 KVQVLVSAVDS
+911 VQVLLSAVDS

-995 AQPVTLNAQGEGTV
+995 AQPVTLNAQGEGVV

-1020 RLMAQAWSQEDFGK
+1020 RLMAQAWSDEDFGK

-1042 APLIAQLAMP
+1042 APLIAQLATP

-1072 QPQTLSLNLA
+1072 QPQTLSLNWA
-1082 ASDLLAL
+1082 ASNLLAL
-1089 KGEPTQTVTLANGER
+1089 TGAQTQAVTLATGER

-1116 FGQGDIGLTIKGMVL
+1116 FGQGDIGLTITGMVL
-1131 PGEKLADY
+1131 PDEKLADY

-1151 PAQTRHFANVLRS
+1151 PAQTRHFANVLHS
-1164 GESWSLPAE
+1164 GDSWSLPAE
-1173 ALAGLA
+1173 AIDGLV

-1188 VTSRPPL
+1188 ITSRPPL
-1195 NLARYISEL
+1195 NLARYITEL

-1214 TVSGLYPSLYSNHAQ
+1214 TVSGLYPSLYSNNAQ

-1242 RRQTIDVG
+1242 RRKSIDVG

-1257 QRYNGGFGLWSNDSP
+1257 QRHNGGFGLWSNDSP

-1295 PAAALTAANA
+1295 PVAALSAANN

-1310 LQDPNQIEI
+1310 LQDPSQVQI
-1319 RYSEQTKHTRFAVQ
+1319 RYSEQSNHTRFAVQ

-1384 EAITQ
+1384 AAITQ
-1389 GLNTQRSDKDYWL
+1389 GLNTPRSDKDYWL
-1402 EDYGSSVRDDALI
+1402 EDYGSSLRDDALI
-1415 LALLTDNNLLPE
+1415 LALLTDNNLLPQV
-1427 ARDTRLL
+1427 RDTRLL
-1434 ALSDALVGRNYLS
+1434 ELSNALVGRNYLS

-1462 SGAETPWQLA
+1462 NGAETPWQVA
-1472 IAPQTASLEN
+1472 IAPQAEPIAESP
-1482 STTLTQS
+1482 TLTQNA
-1489 SALNQNWSAQQLA
+1489 ALNQNWSAQQLA
-1502 EGMQLQNRGDIP
+1502 GGMQLQNRGDVA
-1514 LYSRVDV
+1514 LYSRLDV
-1521 VGYPQQ
+1521 VGYPLQ
-1527 TPVPFSRNL
+1527 TPAPLSNNL
-1536 HINRSYIGLDGK
+1536 HISRSYIGLDGK
-1548 PLQLSQLKS
+1548 PLNLSNLKS
-1557 GELVLVHLDV
+1557 GELVLVYLDV
-1567 WADQRVPDALVVD
+1567 WADKRVPDALVVD

-1599 LGESAN
+1599 LGGSAN

-1633 SVDGYRHTTL
+1633 NVDPYRHTTL

-1673 GVTPMQLEIVK
+1673 GSTVPQLEVSK